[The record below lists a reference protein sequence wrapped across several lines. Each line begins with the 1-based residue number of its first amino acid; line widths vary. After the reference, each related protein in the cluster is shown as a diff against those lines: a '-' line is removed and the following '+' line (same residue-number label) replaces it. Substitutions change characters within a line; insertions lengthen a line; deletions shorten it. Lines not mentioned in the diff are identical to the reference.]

1 MRRFS
6 LPAALTLALALLLSA
21 FGGVA
26 FAQDSTFEVELGEF
40 YIDMPATLP
49 AGPITLE
56 VTNAGSMPH
65 TLTIQ
70 GNGVTL
76 QLGETLSGGGAA
88 TWELDLEPG
97 SYTIWCPIPGHRD
110 AGMELTLT
118 VEGAAPEP
126 TPVPA
131 DPTATPAEADPTPTV
146 AGDEYTEPVPMTPTP
161 EAAADADA
169 TATALPTL
177 PATGAGGSQSDGL
190 SNGMLAMLAMVVLAV
205 AATGGGLLYRWQK
218 QVG

>member
-26 FAQDSTFEVELGEF
+26 FAQDSTFDVELGEF
-40 YIDMPATLP
+40 YIDMPAALP

-76 QLGETLSGGGAA
+76 QLGQTLSGGGTA

-97 SYTIWCPIPGHRD
+97 SYTIWCPIGGHRN

-126 TPVPA
+126 TAVPA
-131 DPTATPAEADPTPTV
+131 DPTPTTEPAAPTPTV
-146 AGDEYTEPVPMTPTP
+146 AGDDYPEPVEATPTA
-161 EAAADADA
+161 EAAADAVA
-169 TATALPTL
+169 TPTALPGL
-177 PATGAGGSQSDGL
+177 PDTGAGGSQSDGL
-190 SNGMLAMLAMVVLAV
+190 SNGMLAMLAVVVLA
-205 AATGGGLLYRWQK
+205 ATGAAGGLLYRWQK
-218 QVG
+218 QAG